1 MELSNEAMVQSSL
14 IQVYCPNLLSLQGS
28 ISAPSSSH
36 FQHDDDQCKQ
46 FEDKSEHFPSTT
58 TEPYIPS
65 LRLTFNSLQCLRVD
79 NFRAKSIFRLQ
90 NEVTFNHPIIYPE
103 LFSYLFQMLVCSCFA
118 HKMFHSNQQRSV
130 SIWSDDSRKL
140 RI

>member
-1 MELSNEAMVQSSL
+1 MELSNEAMLQSSL

-46 FEDKSEHFPSTT
+46 FEDNSEHFPLPLDHQQP
-58 TEPYIPS
+58 TESYIPS
-65 LRLTFNSLQCLRVD
+65 LLLNFNSLQCLRLD

-90 NEVTFNHPIIYPE
+90 IEVTFNHPIIYTE
-103 LFSYLFQMLVCSCFA
+103 LFSYLFQMLVRSCFA
-118 HKMFHSNQQRSV
+118 HKMFHSN
-130 SIWSDDSRKL
+130 
-140 RI
+140 

>member
-1 MELSNEAMVQSSL
+1 MELSNEAMLQSSL

-28 ISAPSSSH
+28 ISSPSSSH

-46 FEDKSEHFPSTT
+46 FEDKSEHFPFPLDHQQQLQNHTITPAKLQQLAMS
-58 TEPYIPS
+58 S
-65 LRLTFNSLQCLRVD
+65 LRLD

-103 LFSYLFQMLVCSCFA
+103 LFSYLFQMLVRSCFA
-118 HKMFHSNQQRSV
+118 HKMFHSN
-130 SIWSDDSRKL
+130 
-140 RI
+140 